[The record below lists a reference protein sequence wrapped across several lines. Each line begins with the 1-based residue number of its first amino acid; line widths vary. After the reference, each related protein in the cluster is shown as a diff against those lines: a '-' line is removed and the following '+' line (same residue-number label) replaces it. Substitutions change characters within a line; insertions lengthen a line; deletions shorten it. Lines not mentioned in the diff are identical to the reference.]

1 MDNFKLTTYDGYEV
15 EWGVNRFPDG
25 QVQVWISNS
34 TMVHAGRLSLKC
46 RLTSPED
53 MHILDQLTILIKDLP
68 VTILYLYG
76 SRCDKDTQGDRT
88 VYNQHDYLCR
98 YFTEQDSVLMPHGIL
113 PYGVQEIIPPD
124 PGIDNYDV
132 IVFPD
137 ESAKR
142 RFGKY
147 ISDSKP
153 TVTCS
158 KARDQITGNIMEYR
172 VPLSEGVKLIGKR
185 VLVVDDICDGG
196 ATFKMIADEIRSVV
210 SSMDLYVVH
219 GIFSKGVPELFTYGY
234 QNIYT
239 TNSYQNWPTKTIELC
254 KNHKLTVFDVW
265 K

>member
-1 MDNFKLTTYDGYEV
+1 MDNFKLETYDGYNV

-34 TMVHAGRLSLKC
+34 EMVNPNRLRLTC

-53 MHILDQLTILIKDLP
+53 MHILDQLTTLVRGLP
-68 VTILYLYG
+68 VTILYMYG
-76 SRCDKDTQGDRT
+76 SRCDKDAQGDRV
-88 VYNQHDYLCR
+88 VYNQHNELCKR
-98 YFTEQDSVLMPHGIL
+98 LTYKDEVLMPHGVL
-113 PYGVQEIIPPD
+113 PYTCTAKEIVPPD

-142 RFGKY
+142 RFSKY

-153 TVTCS
+153 TVVCS
-158 KARDQITGNIMEYR
+158 KGRLQTTGEIVEYR
-172 VPLSEGVKLIGKR
+172 VPLSEGIKLLGKR

-196 ATFKMIADEIRSVV
+196 ATFKMLADEIRAVV

-219 GIFSKGVPELFTYGY
+219 GIFSKPAAELFLHGY
-234 QNIYT
+234 SHIYT
-239 TNSYQNWPTKTIELC
+239 TNSYKDWLSSE
-254 KNHKLTVFDVW
+254 HLTAFNVW
-265 K
+265 

>member
-34 TMVHAGRLSLKC
+34 VMVNASRLRLKC

-53 MHILDQLTILIKDLP
+53 MHILDQLVALIRGLP
-68 VTILYLYG
+68 VTILYMYG
-76 SRCDKDTQGDRT
+76 SRCDKDTQGDRV
-88 VYNQHDYLCR
+88 VYNQHKELCR
-98 YFTEQDSVLMPHGIL
+98 RLMYKESVLMPHGIL

-142 RFGKY
+142 RFSKY
-147 ISDSKP
+147 IFNSKS

-158 KARDQITGNIMEYR
+158 KARNQLTGEIVEYR
-172 VPLSEGVKLIGKR
+172 VPLSEGIKLLGKR

-219 GIFSKGVPELFTYGY
+219 SIFSKPAADLFLYGY
-234 QNIYT
+234 SHIYT
-239 TNSYQNWPTKTIELC
+239 TNSYKEWASSE
-254 KNHKLTVFDVW
+254 HLTVFDVW